1 MSITRRK
8 LLQVASA
15 ALLAGSV
22 ALGIDGIFYEPN
34 RPRLIRLEIPV
45 RFLPEAFDGFRIAQL
60 SDFHYDQLFSVV
72 PLRRAVDI
80 VNRINPD
87 IVVLTGDF
95 ITVPPLHPGSLARKA
110 AANIEPC
117 SQLLS
122 RLHAALGSFAI
133 LGNHDAESDSGRI
146 VATLEQQGIVVLRN
160 RSVPLERMG
169 KRIWLSGIDD
179 VLRGKPD
186 LEKTLRA
193 VPRNEPA
200 ILLAHEPDCAD
211 RVSRSA
217 VALQLS
223 GHSHGG
229 QIRLPVIGPLYLPP
243 LARKYPWGLHRIGP
257 LTLYTNAGIGT
268 IRVPVRLN
276 CPPEVTL
283 FTLRPITNQT

>member
-1 MSITRRK
+1 M
-8 LLQVASA
+8 
-15 ALLAGSV
+15 
-22 ALGIDGIFYEPN
+22 
-34 RPRLIRLEIPV
+34 
-45 RFLPEAFDGFRIAQL
+45 
-60 SDFHYDQLFSVV
+60 
-72 PLRRAVDI
+72 RRAVDI
-80 VNRINPD
+80 VNRMNPD
-87 IVVLTGDF
+87 VVALTGDF
-95 ITVPPLHPGSLARKA
+95 ITVPPLHHRSSARKA

-117 SQLLS
+117 AQLLS
-122 RLHAALGSFAI
+122 RLHTALGSFAV

-160 RSVPLERMG
+160 GSVPLERMG
-169 KRIWLSGIDD
+169 TRIWLSGIDD

-186 LEKTLRA
+186 LERTLHA
-193 VPRNEPA
+193 VPRNELA

-211 RVSRSA
+211 RVSCSA

-229 QIRLPVIGPLYLPP
+229 QIRLPLIGPLYLPP

-283 FTLRPITNQT
+283 FTLRPIT